1 MWARAPRHLASARER
16 ASRGRAQELAGARAP
31 RDMQGASFV
40 SLVSLALLTLVLCVA
55 APLGEA
61 QSLERAGD
69 TNESPRDAV
78 VARSEPRS
86 EGPTVAAFVGV
97 EGDRFVLGGA
107 PFRFVGANVAIMH
120 GPRHRAAVDATL
132 DAARDDGLSVVRVW
146 ALGEQ
151 PTEAAPWARDYA
163 FRFGPEG
170 WIEES
175 FVHLDR
181 VLAAARARGL
191 RVIVV
196 LGNRWADYG
205 GAPQYL
211 AWAGHGTPLDPAGA
225 PSLLAM
231 PTFVA
236 DPAIRAQY
244 LAHVRRV
251 VGRTSSVTGER
262 YRDDPTILAWELV
275 NEIDA
280 PPRAREALVD
290 WTREIAR
297 EVHALDPNHLV
308 GAGHIGYVTRA
319 QRQTWLAVHRLPEID
334 YADAHAYPTS
344 YERVRSLRELDDF
357 VDDPVQL
364 AHHVLHKPFVW
375 GEIGFST
382 RRRVHAGLRRTRWW
396 ERFFERSSLDRVDG
410 ALAWIYATSTDR
422 PHDHGLDVDG
432 ADQAR
437 TRDVRRVLA
446 RYARRWRSARAERV
460 NPRLDDARGDAPLWQ
475 TVRALRGQRAP
486 IRVRAETS
494 EPEAALVWRFDPRH
508 FARARAEA
516 GGRWDG
522 EPVAHVWASGEVEV
536 VYRLATPRRGADAR
550 RVVLRARA
558 SSELPGRGEGRT
570 DDDASE
576 LVVTIDGV
584 ALGRTAVI
592 PDDGAG
598 AWIELTSEAPAL
610 LEVLSRPGVHELTLG
625 VPPGPRAN
633 GLCLYADGSD
643 GASDGEGHLELRVER

>member
-1 MWARAPRHLASARER
+1 MTSVRPRGAAAS
-16 ASRGRAQELAGARAP
+16 GP
-31 RDMQGASFV
+31 WW
-40 SLVSLALLTLVLCVA
+40 LALSALLVCAA

-61 QSLERAGD
+61 QSLERS
-69 TNESPRDAV
+69 ES
-78 VARSEPRS
+78 RS
-86 EGPTVAAFVGV
+86 EGPAGASFVTV
-97 EGDRFVLGGA
+97 EGDRFVLAGA

-120 GPRHRAAVDATL
+120 GARHRAAVDATL
-132 DAARDDGLSVVRVW
+132 DAVRDDGLSVVRVW

-151 PTEAAPWARDYA
+151 SAEAPPWARDYA

-181 VLAAARARGL
+181 VLVAARARGL

-251 VGRTSSVTGER
+251 VGRTSSITGER

-280 PPRAREALVD
+280 PPRAREALVN

-410 ALAWIYATSTDR
+410 ALAWIYATSADR
-422 PHDHGLDVDG
+422 PRDHGLDVDG

-460 NPRLDDARGDAPLWQ
+460 NPRLDDARGEAALWQ
-475 TVRALRGQRAP
+475 TVRALRGRGAP
-486 IRVRAETS
+486 LRPRTETRET
-494 EPEAALVWRFDPRH
+494 EPALVWRFDPRH

-536 VYRLATPRRGADAR
+536 VYRLATPSGRDTDAR

-584 ALGRTAVI
+584 ALSRTEVI

-598 AWIELTSEAPAL
+598 AWVELASEDPAL

-633 GLCLYADGSD
+633 GLCLYA
-643 GASDGEGHLELRVER
+643 ASDPDGHVELRLER

>member
-1 MWARAPRHLASARER
+1 VW
-16 ASRGRAQELAGARAP
+16 
-31 RDMQGASFV
+31 
-40 SLVSLALLTLVLCVA
+40 LALVTLALCVA

-61 QSLERAGD
+61 QSLERVGD
-69 TNESPRDAV
+69 TNEPPADAV
-78 VARSEPRS
+78 VARSEAGS
-86 EGPTVAAFVGV
+86 EGPATAAFVGV
-97 EGDRFVLGGA
+97 EGDRFVLAGE

-151 PTEAAPWARDYA
+151 PTDAAPWARDYA

-231 PTFVA
+231 PAFVT
-236 DPAIRAQY
+236 DPLIRAQY

-251 VGRTSSVTGER
+251 VGRTSSVSGVP

-280 PPRAREALVD
+280 PPRARGALVD
-290 WTREIAR
+290 WTQEIAR
-297 EVHALDPNHLV
+297 EVHTLDPHHLV

-319 QRQTWLAVHRLPEID
+319 QRETWLAVHRLPEIH

-382 RRRVHAGLRRTRWW
+382 RRRTHAGLRRGRWW
-396 ERFFERSSLDRVDG
+396 ERFFERSSVDRVDG
-410 ALAWIYATSTDR
+410 ALAWIYATSSER
-422 PHDHGLDVDG
+422 PRDHGLDVDG
-432 ADQAR
+432 PDEAR
-437 TRDVRRVLA
+437 TRDVRGVLA
-446 RYARRWRSARAERV
+446 RYARRWRRERAEAS
-460 NPRLDDARGDAPLWQ
+460 NPRLADARGEAPLWQ
-475 TVRALRGQRAP
+475 TVRTLHGRRAP
-486 IRVRAETS
+486 HRPRAEPLAGGT
-494 EPEAALVWRFDPRH
+494 ALVWRFDPREI
-508 FARARAEA
+508 ALARAEA

-522 EPVAHVWASGEVEV
+522 APVAHLWASGEVEV
-536 VYRLATPRRGADAR
+536 VYRLATPRGRDTGAR

-598 AWIELTSEAPAL
+598 AWIELTTEDPTL
-610 LEVLSRPGVHELTLG
+610 LRVLTRPGVHELALR
-625 VPPGPRAN
+625 VPEAPHAN
-633 GLCLYADGSD
+633 GLCLYASSVEGTVEGDGD
-643 GASDGEGHLELRVER
+643 LELRLER